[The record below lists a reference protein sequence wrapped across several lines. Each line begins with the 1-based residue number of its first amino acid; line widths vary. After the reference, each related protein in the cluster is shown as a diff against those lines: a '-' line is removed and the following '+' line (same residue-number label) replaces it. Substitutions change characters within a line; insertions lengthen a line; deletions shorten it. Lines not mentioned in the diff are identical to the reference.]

1 MAAINNKSEMS
12 SCNSTPRMLVL
23 GSGVV
28 GLNTAIRL
36 QMDYPQAEITIMADK
51 FDSELVSS
59 YSELCSSS
67 FYLWHKNKWM
77 LNLVNSKISNTINN
91 ADYKY

>member
-12 SCNSTPRMLVL
+12 SCNSTITPRILVL

-51 FDSELVSS
+51 FDSELVSLS
-59 YSELCSSS
+59 TQYSL
-67 FYLWHKNKWM
+67 FYLRH
-77 LNLVNSKISNTINN
+77 
-91 ADYKY
+91 

>member
-12 SCNSTPRMLVL
+12 SSTTPRILVL

-51 FDSELVSS
+51 FDSELVSHFTMDLLVQ
-59 YSELCSSS
+59 YTSS
-67 FYLWHKNKWM
+67 FRPLGYR
-77 LNLVNSKISNTINN
+77 S
-91 ADYKY
+91 

>member
-12 SCNSTPRMLVL
+12 SSTTPRILVL

-51 FDSELVSS
+51 FDSELVSHFTMDLLVQ
-59 YSELCSSS
+59 YTSS
-67 FYLWHKNKWM
+67 FRALGYR
-77 LNLVNSKISNTINN
+77 S
-91 ADYKY
+91 

>member
-12 SCNSTPRMLVL
+12 SCNSTTPRMLVL

-67 FYLWHKNKWM
+67 FYL
-77 LNLVNSKISNTINN
+77 
-91 ADYKY
+91 